1 MLPEGQKGPKAAN
14 SQELAK
20 TGGAKGRMASDGA
33 DYAWHAF
40 NTRYLAF
47 QAVAVAVSAVAAA
60 AAASSCQFPVACVS
74 LCPKSFVVPSSS
86 AGYRSA

>member
-1 MLPEGQKGPKAAN
+1 LTPRM
-14 SQELAK
+14 AK
-20 TGGAKGRMASDGA
+20 TKGGKRGEGRGGGKGA

-47 QAVAVAVSAVAAA
+47 QAVEVAVAAA
-60 AAASSCQFPVACVS
+60 ASCQLPVSSCQFPVACVS

>member
-1 MLPEGQKGPKAAN
+1 M
-14 SQELAK
+14 AK
-20 TGGAKGRMASDGA
+20 TKGGKRGEGRGGGKGA

-47 QAVAVAVSAVAAA
+47 QAVAVAVAAA
-60 AAASSCQFPVACVS
+60 ASCQLPVSSCQFPVACVS